1 MKLIILPFTAAA
13 WYLITYY
20 GIFYG
25 LYAFKSMFSFSWIW
39 IIPGLLISV
48 LLVFGIIKG
57 LPAFLRYYILKL
69 FNFSWYSIIIHSFI
83 GLFAIYKLIKFYT
96 LNPFSIRVKGAGVFT
111 FLEMWELEPNK
122 TIFISLAFTFILISI
137 VWSSV
142 FSSFYLKIKNPRV
155 GT

>member
-20 GIFYG
+20 SIFYG
-25 LYAFKSMFSFSWIW
+25 HYVFKSMFSFSWFW
-39 IIPGLLISV
+39 IILGLLFAIFLS
-48 LLVFGIIKG
+48 FGIYKG
-57 LPAFLRYYILKL
+57 LPAVLRFYILKL

-83 GLFAIYKLIKFYT
+83 GLFAVYKLIKYYT
-96 LNPFSIRVKGAGVFT
+96 LNPFSIAVKGAGVFS
-111 FLEMWELEPNK
+111 FFEMWELEPNK
-122 TIFISLAFTFILISI
+122 TIVISLAFTFILISI

-142 FSSFYLKIKNPRV
+142 FSSFYLKIKNPSV